1 VFIGEALRFSMEAL
15 RANRVRSLLTAL
27 GMIIGTASVILV
39 VTIALTGRDYIMG
52 QIEGVG
58 SNLIYA
64 YYEAGDKPIS
74 RTTLTDHLT
83 IDDLAALRREVAHVK
98 AASAII
104 IQYDRLTVQSNERDV
119 TVIGTNEDYRSIR
132 NLKLAVGR
140 FFDADDLASRNKVC
154 LMTEPLAKS
163 LYGTLED
170 ALGRRVK
177 IHGLQFTVIGTFR
190 EGVETFGQSE
200 IAKETLLIPVTVMR
214 YFDPTGKLDQLYVS
228 VDKASNVV
236 AATERVKE
244 VLQNRHRPGSVY
256 RVQNLAE
263 ILKAASRIGTALTFV
278 LILISAI
285 TLVISGIGIMNIMLV
300 TVTERTRE
308 IGIKLAVGAKRH
320 EILMQ
325 FLAEACVISIAGGL
339 MGTVVGVAIPLAVRL
354 FAGQM
359 YIPISGISIAVAL
372 GVSCLVGVIFGMLPA
387 NRASQLRPTEALRYE

>member
-1 VFIGEALRFSMEAL
+1 VFIAEALRFSWEAL

-39 VTIALTGRDYIMG
+39 VTIALTGRDYIMN

-64 YYEAGDKPIS
+64 FYEAGDKPIS
-74 RTTLTDHLT
+74 RTALADHLT
-83 IDDLAALRREVAHVK
+83 TDDLDAVRRDVPHVRAAA
-98 AASAII
+98 AII
-104 IQYDRLTVQSNERDV
+104 IQYDRLVVESAERDV
-119 TVIGTNEDYRSIR
+119 TVIGTNEDYRLIR

-154 LMTEPLAKS
+154 LLTEPLAKK

-170 ALGRRVK
+170 SLGRRVK
-177 IHGLQFTVIGTFR
+177 VHGLQFTVIGTFR

-200 IAKETLLIPVTVMR
+200 VTKETILIPITVMR
-214 YFDPTGKLDQLYVS
+214 YFDNTGKVDQLYVS

-236 AATERVKE
+236 AVTERVKQ
-244 VLQNRHRPGSVY
+244 VLTNRHRPGSVY
-256 RVQNLAE
+256 RVENLAE
-263 ILKAASRIGTALTFV
+263 ILLAASRIGMALTLV

-308 IGIKLAVGAKRH
+308 IGIKLAVGAKRR

-325 FLAEACVISIAGGL
+325 FLTEACVLSISGGIL
-339 MGTVVGVAIPLAVRL
+339 GTVAGVAIPLAVRL

-359 YIPISGISIAVAL
+359 YIPISGVSIAVAL
-372 GVSCLVGVIFGMLPA
+372 GVSCLVGVVFGMLPA
-387 NRASQLRPTEALRYE
+387 NRASQLNPTDALRYE

>member
-1 VFIGEALRFSMEAL
+1 MFISEALRFSWDAL

-39 VTIALTGRDYIMG
+39 VTIALTGRDYILG

-64 YYEAGDKPIS
+64 FYEAGDKPIS
-74 RTTLTDHLT
+74 RTALADHLT
-83 IDDLAALRREVAHVK
+83 TADLDAVRREVPHVR
-98 AASAII
+98 AAAPIV
-104 IQYDRLTVQSNERDV
+104 IQYDRLVVESAERDV
-119 TVIGTNEDYRSIR
+119 TVIGTNEDYRLIR

-140 FFDADDLASRNKVC
+140 FFDADDLAYRNKVC
-154 LMTEPLAKS
+154 LLTEPLAKK
-163 LYGTLED
+163 LYGSLED
-170 ALGRRVK
+170 SLGRRVK

-200 IAKETLLIPVTVMR
+200 VTKETLLIPITVMR
-214 YFDPTGKLDQLYVS
+214 YFDNSGKVDQLYIS

-236 AATERVKE
+236 AVTERVKQ

-256 RVQNLAE
+256 RVENLAE
-263 ILKAASRIGTALTFV
+263 ILQAASRIGMALTLV
-278 LILISAI
+278 LVLISAI
-285 TLVISGIGIMNIMLV
+285 TLLISGIGIMNIMLV

-308 IGIKLAVGAKRH
+308 IGIKLAVGAKRR

-325 FLAEACVISIAGGL
+325 FLTEACVLSVAGGL
-339 MGTVVGVAIPLAVRL
+339 LGTVAGVAIPLAVRL

-359 YIPISGISIAVAL
+359 YIPISGVSIAVAL

-387 NRASQLRPTEALRYE
+387 NRASQLNPTDALRYE